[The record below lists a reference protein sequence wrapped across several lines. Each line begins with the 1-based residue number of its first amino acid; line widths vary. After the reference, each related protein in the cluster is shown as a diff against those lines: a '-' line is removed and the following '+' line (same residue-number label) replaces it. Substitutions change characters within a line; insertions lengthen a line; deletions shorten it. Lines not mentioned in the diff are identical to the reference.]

1 MLILTRKVGESIAI
15 GEHVVVKVLDVQGQK
30 VQLGV
35 EAPKDMKVLRPE
47 SQELGRA
54 APLKK

>member
-1 MLILTRKVGESIAI
+1 MLILTRRVGESIAI

-35 EAPKDMKVLRPE
+35 DAPKDVKVVRPE
-47 SQELGRA
+47 TQEPGTGS
-54 APLKK
+54 PLKK

>member
-15 GEHVVVKVLDVQGQK
+15 GDHVVIKVLDVQGQK

-35 EAPKDMKVLRPE
+35 EAPKDIKVLRPE
-47 SQELGRA
+47 LQAPGLA

>member
-15 GEHVVVKVLDVQGQK
+15 GDHVVVKVLDVQGQK

-35 EAPKDMKVLRPE
+35 EAPKDVKVLRPE
-47 SQELGRA
+47 LVDPDRG